1 MNDDLVTLI
10 APPTEFEANILAIVL
25 KDNGIDAFV
34 FSTPGVTFGVSFSE
48 GTTGF
53 PLQVRQEDVEIARQI
68 LLENKRHSI
77 DIDWAEL
84 EFGGSDDATFEPKM
98 MPISARVA
106 FFCVLLALIAGLVVV
121 ILQLLN

>member
-1 MNDDLVTLI
+1 MNDDLITLL

-25 KDNGIDAFV
+25 KDNGIEAFV

-48 GTTGF
+48 GGTGF
-53 PLQVRQEDVEIARQI
+53 PLQVRQADVEIASQI

-77 DIDWAEL
+77 DIDWSEL
-84 EFGGSDDATFEPKM
+84 KFGGSDDVTFEPKM